1 MKGHLKLLLQLKS
14 PTKHQCLELHFF
26 VLFRFLQELGEG
38 AFGKVYK
45 GELAGYI
52 GGVSTLVAIKT
63 LKPGAVLKTVQD
75 FVRESELM
83 ADLKHTNIVCL
94 IGVCMQE
101 EPKVHLFLTELSW
114 SIFDILTVT
123 L

>member
-1 MKGHLKLLLQLKS
+1 M
-14 PTKHQCLELHFF
+14 
-26 VLFRFLQELGEG
+26 
-38 AFGKVYK
+38 
-45 GELAGYI
+45 
-52 GGVSTLVAIKT
+52 AIKT

-101 EPKVHLFLTELSW
+101 EPKVHLYTGKNSIRVFNRPNRTWSFLDIFNTLIELKM
-114 SIFDILTVT
+114 IKQVLFNYCAHIAVFLLTKRHN
-123 L
+123 